1 MINTLKIMGLTV
13 LTLGNLI
20 VLGTAVY
27 YWKTGKDTTSKAG
40 GVIMAVLSALNT
52 ITAVGGMFL

>member
-1 MINTLKIMGLTV
+1 MIETLKIMGLTV

-27 YWKTGKDTTSKAG
+27 YWKTSKDTTNKTG
-40 GVIMAVLSALNT
+40 GVIMAVLSVFNA

>member
-1 MINTLKIMGLTV
+1 MGLTV

-27 YWKTGKDTTSKAG
+27 YWKTSKDTTSKTG
-40 GVIMAVLSALNT
+40 GVIIAVLSALNT
-52 ITAVGGMFL
+52 ITAVRGMFL

>member
-1 MINTLKIMGLTV
+1 MIETLKIMGLTV

-20 VLGTAVY
+20 MLGVAVY
-27 YWKTGKDTTSKAG
+27 YWKTSKDTTSKAG
-40 GVIMAVLSALNT
+40 GVIMVVLSALNT

>member
-20 VLGTAVY
+20 VLGVAVY
-27 YWKTGKDTTSKAG
+27 YWKTSKDTTSKAG
-40 GVIMAVLSALNT
+40 GVIMAALSALNT
-52 ITAVGGMFL
+52 ITAVGGIL

>member
-1 MINTLKIMGLTV
+1 MGLTV

-20 VLGTAVY
+20 MLGVAVY
-27 YWKTGKDTTSKAG
+27 YWKTSKDTTSKAG
-40 GVIMAVLSALNT
+40 GVIMVVLSALNT

>member
-1 MINTLKIMGLTV
+1 MISTLKIMGLTI

-20 VLGTAVY
+20 VLGAAVY
-27 YWKTGKDTTSKAG
+27 YWKTSKDTTSKAG
-40 GVIMAVLSALNT
+40 GVIMAVLSVLNT

>member
-20 VLGTAVY
+20 VLGAAIY
-27 YWKTGKDTTSKAG
+27 HWKTSKDATSKTG
-40 GVIMAVLSALNT
+40 GVIMAVLSVLNT
-52 ITAVGGMFL
+52 ITAVRGVL

>member
-27 YWKTGKDTTSKAG
+27 YWKTKDTTSKTG